1 MGQAILTPSVEV
13 GCAFDDHY
21 YSAFLAAP
29 LTAVAQPKEEIGL
42 FAVKLLCN
50 QLAGNREVE
59 GVSLATQLNE
69 RSSVR
74 VLN

>member
-1 MGQAILTPSVEV
+1 
-13 GCAFDDHY
+13 
-21 YSAFLAAP
+21 
-29 LTAVAQPKEEIGL
+29 VAQPKEEIGL

-50 QLAGNREVE
+50 QLAGNRGVE